1 MNEQQPIFTPEQFRT
16 QAVELSQAVAEL
28 HRRDS
33 RLIDP
38 HDPFENETEFHD
50 YQSDYAEIVPQIRIP
65 GCRIPLQANDREKS
79 KIRRFYNTVG
89 GFLLMHLIFSNVL
102 ALGIEA
108 LILALLRLSDTAL
121 VGDLPDNYNELAA
134 AYISGSSSMIALNLL
149 AFGVMNVLV
158 VLLGC
163 RATKIPIPNLFRTK
177 KLDAFSIF
185 SYITIALLLQCA
197 AGWAALGLDTL
208 FEGVGITLFTP
219 DEDLGG
225 GLKSVILSIIYSI
238 IIAPVTEE
246 LLMRGFVQKN
256 LSRVSQRFGIF
267 MTAFLF
273 GVWHENVAQFILAF
287 LVGIFFGYI
296 DAKHDSL
303 VPSII
308 CHMAVNTLAELGSI
322 FDQYGWDMAYTVL
335 EYAYAAL
342 IFFGLIVLIRMLIV
356 ERLPRTTPHQA
367 ERGLRQAI
375 ASPLLMIACGCHIAL
390 AVTWIITQS
399 N

>member
-65 GCRIPLQANDREKS
+65 GCRIPLRANSREKS
-79 KIRRFYNTVG
+79 KIRRFYNIVG
-89 GFLLMHLIFSNVL
+89 GFLLMHIIFSNLL
-102 ALGIEA
+102 AIGIDE
-108 LILALLRLSDTAL
+108 LILFLLRLSDQSL
-121 VGDLPDNYNELAA
+121 VGDLPENYNELAVD
-134 AYISGSSSMIALNLL
+134 YISGSSSLIALNIL
-149 AFGVMNVLV
+149 AIGVMNVIV
-158 VLLGC
+158 IWLGC
-163 RATKIPIPNLFRTK
+163 RATKIQIPNLFRTK
-177 KLDAFSIF
+177 NLDGFTMF

-197 AGWAALGLDTL
+197 TGWAALGLDTL
-208 FEGVGITLFTP
+208 FEGVGITLYTP
-219 DEDLGG
+219 DEDLSD
-225 GLKSVILSIIYSI
+225 LKSIILSVIYGV

-256 LSRVSQRFGIF
+256 LSRVSQRFGII

-273 GVWHENVAQFILAF
+273 GIWHENVSQFVLAF
-287 LVGIFFGYI
+287 TVGIFFGYI
-296 DAKHDSL
+296 AAKHDSL

-308 CHMAVNTLAELGSI
+308 CHMAVNGLAELGAI
-322 FDQYGWDMAYTVL
+322 FNHYGWDTAFTVL
-335 EYAYAAL
+335 DYVYAVL

-356 ERLPRTTPHQA
+356 ERLPRSTPHQA

-390 AVTWIITQS
+390 AVTWIIT
-399 N
+399 NND

>member
-1 MNEQQPIFTPEQFRT
+1 M
-16 QAVELSQAVAEL
+16 
-28 HRRDS
+28 
-33 RLIDP
+33 IDP

-65 GCRIPLQANDREKS
+65 GCRIPLRANDREKS

-102 ALGIEA
+102 ALGIDA

-121 VGDLPDNYNELAA
+121 VGDLPSNYNELAA

-177 KLDAFSIF
+177 NLDAFSIF

-197 AGWAALGLDTL
+197 SGWAAVGLDTL

-256 LSRVSQRFGIF
+256 LSRVSQR
-267 MTAFLF
+267 
-273 GVWHENVAQFILAF
+273 HPH
-287 LVGIFFGYI
+287 VGFP
-296 DAKHDSL
+296 
-303 VPSII
+303 VRR
-308 CHMAVNTLAELGSI
+308 MA
-322 FDQYGWDMAYTVL
+322 
-335 EYAYAAL
+335 
-342 IFFGLIVLIRMLIV
+342 
-356 ERLPRTTPHQA
+356 
-367 ERGLRQAI
+367 
-375 ASPLLMIACGCHIAL
+375 
-390 AVTWIITQS
+390 
-399 N
+399 